1 MVISVT
7 TGKRGNIKNG
17 WLKQFY
23 WRGFQLY
30 IRRCMEAI
38 ILFSFTTDDCD
49 RKRLK
54 TIRKCIAV
62 AIVLLQAHIYFSEK
76 FLSDGPKT
84 DLAWQLD
91 L

>member
-1 MVISVT
+1 
-7 TGKRGNIKNG
+7 
-17 WLKQFY
+17 
-23 WRGFQLY
+23 
-30 IRRCMEAI
+30 MEAI
-38 ILFSFTTDDCD
+38 VLFSFTTDDCD

-62 AIVLLQAHIYFSEK
+62 AVVLLQAHIYFSEK

-91 L
+91 PY